1 MEKDF
6 CAKSK
11 HKTTE
16 VVTLILD
23 EVDIRIR
30 DITRYE
36 EGHFMMTKRSIH
48 QEDTAILSVYIR
60 NNKA

>member
-6 CAKSK
+6 CANSK
-11 HKTTE
+11 HKKTE

-30 DITRYE
+30 AITRY

-48 QEDTAILSVYIR
+48 QEDTAILNVYVR

>member
-1 MEKDF
+1 MGKDF
-6 CAKSK
+6 CANSK
-11 HKTTE
+11 HKKTE

-23 EVDIRIR
+23 EVDIKIR

-36 EGHFMMTKRSIH
+36 EGHFMMTKRSI
-48 QEDTAILSVYIR
+48 QEDTAILNVYVR